1 MGAQPRRVREIKTH
15 ASIFKSG
22 THSDERHVHQFQLAS
37 LELEHTRRS
46 REKQT
51 VLRRL
56 VDIETRLDK
65 IKGLIRQHQAVLGL
79 SQDGT
84 NRERPQATER
94 EHPAPTKRRILH
106 Y

>member
-1 MGAQPRRVREIKTH
+1 MQPRRVREIKTH

-37 LELEHTRRS
+37 LELERTRRS
-46 REKQT
+46 REKQAA
-51 VLRRL
+51 LRRL
-56 VDIETRLDK
+56 LEIEVRLDK
-65 IKGLIRQHQAVLGL
+65 IKGLIQQHQAVLGL

-84 NRERPQATER
+84 NRERPQAAER
-94 EHPAPTKRRILH
+94 ENPAPIKRRILH